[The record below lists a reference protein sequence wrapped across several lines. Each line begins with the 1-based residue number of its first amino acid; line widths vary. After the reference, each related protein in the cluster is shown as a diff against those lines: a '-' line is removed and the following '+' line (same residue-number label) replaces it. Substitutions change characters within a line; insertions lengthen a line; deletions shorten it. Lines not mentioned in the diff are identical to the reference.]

1 MTFLPRCPELGRVV
15 TASRVIFKN
24 AARGTLVPLKTCPR
38 LPPPPGEPISSCGP
52 GDDPPA
58 RELWEQRPPRGAA
71 LWMGRGDDILGEL
84 PEWDGRQTRAGGRG
98 GEARGR
104 GVLTLEGAEHGQW
117 GGGRAGMGVC
127 RVFPSPDP
135 AHACP
140 ASPGAWHPHLPF
152 LGVLGAPSQGR
163 CDLLSVLLPGTHS
176 PVRPQPERPRWGAGS
191 RESDAAGF
199 SLTCS

>member
-1 MTFLPRCPELGRVV
+1 MQLGAHWCHSKPAHGSPLPQESPSPPVGLGMT
-15 TASRVIFKN
+15 
-24 AARGTLVPLKTCPR
+24 
-38 LPPPPGEPISSCGP
+38 LPPGSYGSKGRPEERHCGWGGGTTFSESCLSGT
-52 GDDPPA
+52 GG
-58 RELWEQRPPRGAA
+58 RR
-71 LWMGRGDDILGEL
+71 GRG
-84 PEWDGRQTRAGGRG
+84 QG